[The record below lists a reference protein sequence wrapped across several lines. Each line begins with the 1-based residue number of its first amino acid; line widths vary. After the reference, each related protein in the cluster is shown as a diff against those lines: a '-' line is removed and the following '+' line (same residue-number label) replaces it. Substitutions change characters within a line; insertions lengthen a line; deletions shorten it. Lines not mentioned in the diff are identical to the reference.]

1 MKSIDKIN
9 LIYLYGIILCFS
21 LKITFSFSKYYDFV
35 PVYIWLAEEMAIML
49 HLNIQR
55 RTKGI
60 KLHK

>member
-1 MKSIDKIN
+1 MKSINNIN
-9 LIYLYGIILCFS
+9 LIYLYGILLCFS
-21 LKITFSFSKYYDFV
+21 LKITFIFSKYYDFV
-35 PVYIWLAEEMAIML
+35 EMAIML